1 MICSCILGTLALGIN
16 APTKA
21 SVFCG
26 DSPYLPA
33 LTVGLLLAWQ
43 CQVLLDTQFRQ
54 CAGRAGRRGFDLLG
68 RVIFYGIPLDRIY
81 RILLSRLPRLSGTF
95 PLSSTMVLRLF
106 NLLEGSNYAP
116 YAVDAIRSI
125 LRLPH
130 ISFGSDVG
138 KSQLLHHLRFSV
150 DYLRRAHLLNQ
161 VGKPINL
168 FGIAAHL
175 YYTEPGNLA
184 ITALLQSGIIHDIC
198 FQPDSIQAER
208 DLVALLCHIFGR
220 KYLPQV
226 YASVSNVRELIQKGP
241 SRVVLPPLHP
251 DARAFLI
258 GHQKETLGIFGAY
271 ALAFS
276 SQHANELGPDDRLPL
291 SGITFGPSDM
301 STYPQTALFAHLSQT
316 AVRPK
321 ARSLFVATS
330 GHDDA
335 FGGVG
340 ELLRTVRR
348 GVHLNEHAI
357 PTVENILDPELPLN
371 AYLYD
376 FFVHGQVDALV
387 NMNGIRRGDVWYA
400 LEAFHID
407 LVTIRSDLEDLLLR
421 TSRDSAPPPIR
432 VAELD
437 DDTADAGAS
446 GDSGYH
452 SLDPS
457 GRGEEEAEEA
467 GGETDRDPAAF
478 TRPRGVPDRDWRVYE
493 IVNNITNEFHVKF
506 KAMWA

>member
-26 DSPYLPA
+26 DSPFLTA
-33 LTVGLLLAWQ
+33 LTVSPLLAWL
-43 CQVLLDTQFRQ
+43 CQVLPITQYRQ

-68 RVIFYGIPLDRIY
+68 RVIFYGIPLNRIY
-81 RILLSRLPRLSGTF
+81 RILLSRLPRLTGTF

-106 NLLEGSNYAP
+106 DLLEGSNHAP
-116 YAVDAIRSI
+116 YAVDAIHSI

-138 KSQLLHHLRFSV
+138 KSQLLHHLRFSI

-168 FGIAAHL
+168 FGMAAHL

-184 ITALLQSGIIHDIC
+184 LTALLQSGVIHDIC
-198 FQPDSIQAER
+198 SQPDSIQAER
-208 DLVALLCHIFGR
+208 DLVVLLSHLFGR

-226 YASVSNVRELIQKGP
+226 YASASNVRDLIQKGP
-241 SRVVLPPLHP
+241 SRVVLPPLHVE
-251 DARAFLI
+251 ARAFLI
-258 GHQKETLGIFGAY
+258 EHQKETLGIFGAY

-276 SQHANELGPDDRLPL
+276 SQHANELGPDVRLPL
-291 SGITFGPSDM
+291 SGMTFGPSDM
-301 STYPQTALFAHLSQT
+301 STCPQTALFAHLSET
-316 AVRPK
+316 ALRPK

-330 GHDDA
+330 GHGDT

-340 ELLRTVRR
+340 ELVRTVRR

-387 NMNGIRRGDVWYA
+387 NMNGIRRGDLWYD
-400 LEAFHID
+400 LEAFHLI
-407 LVTIRSDLEDLLLR
+407 LVTIRGDLENLLLKAA
-421 TSRDSAPPPIR
+421 SNSAPPATR
-432 VAELD
+432 AAELE
-437 DDTADAGAS
+437 DDTADADAS
-446 GDSGYH
+446 KDSGYH
-452 SLDPS
+452 SLEPS
-457 GRGEEEAEEA
+457 RRGEEEEEEA
-467 GGETDRDPAAF
+467 GSEADPDMTAF
-478 TRPRGVPDRDWRVYE
+478 TRPRGVPKRDWRVYE
-493 IVNNITNEFHVKF
+493 IVNNIANEFGVKF